1 MLFCD
6 GEQVL
11 LRAPSKVLGCN
22 CAVEDQPFA
31 AYGKNQIRKP
41 TSFATGKEPNSL
53 LRREVIDAHDLRT
66 RPTCDLLQLDPP
78 VLVVHVGCSGVHR
91 IFDGYSM

>member
-1 MLFCD
+1 MLFCE
-6 GEQVL
+6 GEQFL
-11 LRAPSKVLGCN
+11 LRASSKMLGSN
-22 CAVEDQPFA
+22 RAVEDQPLS

-66 RPTCDLLQLDPP
+66 RPPCDLLQLDPP
-78 VLVVHVGCSGVHR
+78 VLVVHVGRAGVHR
-91 IFDGYSM
+91 VFDGYSM